1 VSVPLYGRN
10 GLITRRG
17 GLEPRTP
24 SAMERILQAPQ
35 RLATN
40 PWGVA
45 LIQQDHVLLGE
56 VPTEPIQAL
65 PHGLIVPEP
74 FAPYDGV
81 IYGYGVRGKGYL
93 LTRET
98 VGDHLWFG
106 AQDALEGKLAGLAH
120 GHTFWVV
127 IFRMKGLVI
136 ARYQSAL
143 AAASALTTMRASALV
158 LQVRLQRLPGQRT
171 CQTVVVLG
179 VAFITWSPKGQGQI
193 QWLRP
198 SIG

>member
-1 VSVPLYGRN
+1 MVW
-10 GLITRRG
+10 
-17 GLEPRTP
+17 
-24 SAMERILQAPQ
+24 ILQEPQ

-45 LIQQDHVLLGE
+45 LIQQDHVFGWK
-56 VPTEPIQAL
+56 VPTEPIQTF
-65 PHGLIVPEP
+65 PHGLIVSEP

-81 IYGYGVRGKGYL
+81 IYGHGVRGKGYL

-106 AQDALEGKLAGLAH
+106 AQDALKGKPSIGLAH

-127 IFRMKGLVI
+127 IFRMEGFKYLE
-136 ARYQSAL
+136 AQ
-143 AAASALTTMRASALV
+143 SALTTMRASALV
-158 LQVRLQRLPGQRT
+158 LQVRLQRLPDQRT

-179 VAFITWSPKGQGQI
+179 VAFIVGP
-193 QWLRP
+193 P
-198 SIG
+198 